1 MLKKFRT
8 DNQKGFTLIELMIV
22 IAIIG
27 ILSAI
32 AIPNFLSYRQRGM
45 NSAASS
51 TANNF
56 MSLAMAYFADTGQA
70 GPFDGSQG
78 FAAGA
83 VPGFTLADT
92 ITATPTA
99 GGITFSTSGDLTGT
113 VGFQHTDGNMLYTV
127 QSVDGSPGVVETEP

>member
-1 MLKKFRT
+1 MLKNFRT

-56 MSLAMAYFADTGQA
+56 MSLAMAYFADTGTEGA
-70 GPFDGSQG
+70 FSGDSGS
-78 FAAGA
+78 
-83 VPGFTLADT
+83 VPGFTKADE
-92 ITATPTA
+92 ITLGGA
-99 GGITFSTSGDLTGT
+99 GITFTDTGDITGT
-113 VGFQHTDGNMLYTV
+113 VTYQHTNGSMVYTV
-127 QSVDGSPGVVETEP
+127 QSDSGNPNVVETAAP

>member
-1 MLKKFRT
+1 VLKHFKLNN
-8 DNQKGFTLIELMIV
+8 NQKGFTLIELMIV

-56 MSLAMAYFADTGQA
+56 MSLAMAYFADTGTA
-70 GPFDGSQG
+70 GPFDGES
-78 FAAGA
+78 AS
-83 VPGFTLADT
+83 VPGFTRAAEIEVGGAGISFTDT
-92 ITATPTA
+92 
-99 GGITFSTSGDLTGT
+99 GDLSGT
-113 VGFQHTDGNMLYTV
+113 VTYQHENGSMVYTV
-127 QSVDGSPGVVETEP
+127 QSVSGSPGVVETPAP

>member
-1 MLKKFRT
+1 
-8 DNQKGFTLIELMIV
+8 MIV

-56 MSLAMAYFADTGQA
+56 MSLAMAYFADTGND
-70 GPFDGSQG
+70 GTFDGAS
-78 FAAGA
+78 AS
-83 VPGFTLADT
+83 VPGFTKAAE
-92 ITATPTA
+92 ITVTNTA
-99 GGITFSTSGDLTGT
+99 GGITFTDTGDVAGT
-113 VGFQHTDGNMLYTV
+113 VVFQHTNGSKTYTV
-127 QSVDGSPGVVETEP
+127 TSVSGSPGVEEDDAP